1 MNEFIIW
8 DGKYKLFLDEN
19 FIDTL
24 QDNGIDYEDD
34 NLYYG
39 DEYYPLCIMD
49 FIMGYDYEPH
59 KDRLSKLFYIGLNDI
74 NNNKIYTDSSIV
86 EFQWVN
92 GFGNIQ
98 TDWGV
103 FKYDLDYLQYLIY
116 EENEDINKSSIK
128 EVFNIK
134 IIDTVQQ
141 NKLGLIKE

>member
-8 DGKYKLFLDEN
+8 DSKYKLFLDEN
-19 FIDTL
+19 FKDTL

-34 NLYYG
+34 DLYYG
-39 DEYYPLCIMD
+39 DEYYPLCTMD
-49 FIMGYDYEPH
+49 FIMGSDCEPH

-74 NNNKIYTDSSIV
+74 NNNKIYADCSIV

-134 IIDTVQQ
+134 IIDTIQK
-141 NKLGLIKE
+141 NKLGLMD

>member
-1 MNEFIIW
+1 MKECIFWDSEDSKFINWEEVSFTKDKGDDFVIVI
-8 DGKYKLFLDEN
+8 KE
-19 FIDTL
+19 IDH
-24 QDNGIDYEDD
+24 IYSSAR
-34 NLYYG
+34 LY
-39 DEYYPLCIMD
+39 DSFD
-49 FIMGYDYEPH
+49 
-59 KDRLSKLFYIGLNDI
+59 YIGLNDI
-74 NNNKIYTDSSIV
+74 NNNKIYADCSIV

-134 IIDTVQQ
+134 IIDTIQE

>member
-34 NLYYG
+34 DLYYG
-39 DEYYPLCIMD
+39 DEYYPLCTMD
-49 FIMGYDYEPH
+49 FIMGSDYEPH

-74 NNNKIYTDSSIV
+74 NNNKIYADCSIV